1 MSFPNGLHLDD
12 SSDTLKQYHSTEGPL
27 EPAAHEGQL
36 ARPPADLLRRHPH
49 QGLSAALPP
58 LQHHLLA
65 SLSRLRLLDHDP
77 MVHDS
82 IPPDRRSIF
91 TYDSIS
97 FNEIKS
103 FKIKYLHLKPIGLF
117 LLANNLL
124 MMKEVQQL
132 TIVYGSNF
140 FLFVQKKACTSTRE
154 YRVIAK

>member
-1 MSFPNGLHLDD
+1 MFSKASLSLHSADAVGKHLRLHHTTYQIIVRYDQYSLWRVRWVIQGQPWHIHAEKAPMSFPNGLHLDD

-91 TYDSIS
+91 THVSLGQ
-97 FNEIKS
+97 N
-103 FKIKYLHLKPIGLF
+103 
-117 LLANNLL
+117 
-124 MMKEVQQL
+124 Q
-132 TIVYGSNF
+132 
-140 FLFVQKKACTSTRE
+140 
-154 YRVIAK
+154 